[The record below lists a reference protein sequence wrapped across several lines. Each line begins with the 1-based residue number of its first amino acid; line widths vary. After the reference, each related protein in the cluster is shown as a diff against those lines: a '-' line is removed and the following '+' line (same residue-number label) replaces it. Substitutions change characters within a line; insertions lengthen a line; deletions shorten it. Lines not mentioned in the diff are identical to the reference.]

1 MDSFRTLAAGCLL
14 LLLPALSAE
23 AEDHASDR
31 HKMQLLAR
39 PAQVLLPEELRGNC
53 AGLTVTIKTHIER
66 LRDLQK
72 KAQQEETGPSPTMF
86 GSLSDKKA
94 YLNERKRVE
103 ALNVVLEAHGCN
115 LVDIE
120 GDLKT
125 PSPVKNDKLP
135 AANKK
140 TFGR

>member
-1 MDSFRTLAAGCLL
+1 MDSFRTLAAGYLL
-14 LLLPALSAE
+14 LLLALSAA

-31 HKMQLLAR
+31 QRMQLLAR
-39 PAQVLLPEELRGNC
+39 PAQVLLPEELHGNC

-72 KAQQEETGPSPTMF
+72 KAQKEDTGPSPTLF
-86 GSLSDKKA
+86 GSLADKKA
-94 YLNERKRVE
+94 YLNERQRVE

-120 GDLKT
+120 GELKT
-125 PSPVKNDKLP
+125 PAPVKNDKLP
-135 AANKK
+135 AGNKK